1 MLDKTT
7 IIVALLIAS
16 VLAGLVSKYILGNS
30 IGSPKECMSCSGKE
44 HFMQQ
49 TAGSPID
56 GSSDGPLW
64 SSSPAPT
71 PLKSYELANDT
82 ELFEFQNTPMKPECC
97 PSTIT
102 GSGGCA
108 CLTEEQK
115 KKFATRGGNRSAL

>member
-16 VLAGLVSKYILGNS
+16 LLAGLFSRYILGTE
-30 IGSPKECMSCSGKE
+30 SPKECMSCSGKE

-56 GSSDGPLW
+56 GSLESPLW

-71 PLKSYELANDT
+71 PLKSYELANDS

-108 CLTEEQK
+108 CLTDEQK
-115 KKFATRGGNRSAL
+115 KKFATRGGNRAAL